1 MIIFAAM
8 IHVNLDRGQ
17 ISTAF
22 VRLGEI
28 IEAFLE
34 NNLDMNAPSFLILER
49 TVNNAKASNG
59 WFTYD
64 SIRQALRGIVYMV
77 RDGAMM
83 SWLNRYKQFSMLR
96 PLHVGVVS
104 AGNVPAVG
112 FHDFLCVLVSGNSYI
127 GKLSRDDQYLIPAM
141 AEILISLEPKL
152 GGFIQF
158 TDDRLTGFDA
168 VIATGSGNTARYFEY
183 YFEKYP
189 NIIRRNRNSVV
200 VLTGSEDRADFEAI
214 SHDIFDYYG
223 LGCRN
228 ASMVLYPD
236 GYEMTNF
243 FDVLAERQ
251 EVMEMVK
258 YANNVEY
265 RRAIMLIGQEVF
277 FDTGNLLLKRSESL
291 ASPVG
296 VVHLKS
302 YINDQ
307 EIKSWLVDH
316 KEEIQCVIGLQEE
329 DGFVRPGRGQ
339 YPELWDYAD
348 GVDVMEFL
356 FSVKK

>member
-8 IHVNLDRGQ
+8 NHENLNRDQ

-28 IEAFLE
+28 VEAFLKNKLTGTE
-34 NNLDMNAPSFLILER
+34 NYSLILER
-49 TVNNAKASNG
+49 AVSSSKAANG
-59 WFTYD
+59 WFTND

-77 RDGAMM
+77 RAEAMQ
-83 SWLNRYKQFSMLR
+83 SWLIHYEQSSMVR
-96 PLHVGVVS
+96 PFRVGVVS
-104 AGNVPAVG
+104 AGNIPAVG

-127 GKLSRDDQYLIPAM
+127 GKLSRDDQYLIPAF
-141 AEILISLEPKL
+141 AEILISVEPGL
-152 GGFIQF
+152 SGLIQF
-158 TDDRLTGFDA
+158 TEDRLTGFDA

-189 NIIRRNRNSVV
+189 NIIRRNRSSVV
-200 VLTGSEDRADFEAI
+200 VLTGSEDRAIFEAI

-236 GYEMTNF
+236 GFDLTRL

-251 EVMEMVK
+251 EVMDMVK
-258 YANNVEY
+258 YANNIEY
-265 RRAIMLIGQEVF
+265 RRAIMLIGQEAF

-296 VVHLKS
+296 VVHLMP
-302 YINDQ
+302 YTNDQ
-307 EIKSWLVDH
+307 EIKGWLGDH
-316 KEEIQCVIGLQEE
+316 KEEIQCVIGFGGE
-329 DGFVRPGRGQ
+329 DGFVEPGRGQ

-348 GVDVMEFL
+348 GIDVMEFL
-356 FSVKK
+356 FSIKK